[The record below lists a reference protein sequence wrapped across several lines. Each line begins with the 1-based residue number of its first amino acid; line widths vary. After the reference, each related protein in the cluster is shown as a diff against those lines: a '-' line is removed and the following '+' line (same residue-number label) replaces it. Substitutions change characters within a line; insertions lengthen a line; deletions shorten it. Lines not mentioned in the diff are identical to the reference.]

1 MNFKAIAIYIGHIL
15 RLEGILML
23 PAAAVAIRYGEGAEL
38 KVFLLTAAVT
48 FIIGQIMSKIKTQR
62 KGIYARDGFVT
73 VALCWIAISAFG
85 ALPFWISGAIPGY
98 VNCFFETG
106 NVSNCNFTIS
116 HLFYVFNPFFNDFRK
131 FV

>member
-85 ALPFWISGAIPGY
+85 ALPFWISGATINFAITIKIAQPAKPNNTSKPGI
-98 VNCFFETG
+98 
-106 NVSNCNFTIS
+106 VS
-116 HLFYVFNPFFNDFRK
+116 HKL
-131 FV
+131 